1 MIMGVRRYDVC
12 MELLLI
18 ALAKIMWAVEE
29 TGKNSVN
36 PSITARM
43 IASRKSIFLVYFFFG
58 FLTSV
63 FESSEIVVTFT
74 SEFLLFFIAEY
85 KMIP

>member
-1 MIMGVRRYDVC
+1 
-12 MELLLI
+12 
-18 ALAKIMWAVEE
+18 MWAVEE

-43 IASRKSIFLVYFFFG
+43 IASRKFIFLVYFFFG
-58 FLTSV
+58 FLSSD
-63 FESSEIVVTFT
+63 FGSSEIVDTFT
-74 SEFLLFFIAEY
+74 AEFLLFFITEN